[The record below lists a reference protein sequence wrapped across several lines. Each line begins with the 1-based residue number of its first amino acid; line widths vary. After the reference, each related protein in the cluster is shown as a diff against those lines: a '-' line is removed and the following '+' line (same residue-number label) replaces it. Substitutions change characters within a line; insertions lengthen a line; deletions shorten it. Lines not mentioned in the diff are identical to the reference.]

1 MSESPFRR
9 QISLADYERSVGRD
23 MGSSRWFEMSQDRID
38 AFAKVTEDEQ
48 FIHIDPVRAKETMF
62 GTTVA
67 HGMLTLSMVSA
78 MAYDALPAL
87 DGMTA
92 SVNYGFDRLRFVAP
106 VPSGSRLRGVFTLTA
121 LDHAKAGRVMAT
133 LGVVVQIDG
142 SDKPALTADW
152 RVLYLV

>member
-23 MGSSRWFEMSQDRID
+23 IGSSRWFEIGQDRID

-48 FIHIDPVRAKETMF
+48 FIHVDPVRAKETMF

-67 HGMLTLSMVSA
+67 HGMLTLSMLSA

-87 DGMTA
+87 EGMTA

-106 VPSGSRLRGVFTLTA
+106 VPSGSRLRAVFTLTA
-121 LDHAKAGRVMAT
+121 LDHVKAGRVMAT